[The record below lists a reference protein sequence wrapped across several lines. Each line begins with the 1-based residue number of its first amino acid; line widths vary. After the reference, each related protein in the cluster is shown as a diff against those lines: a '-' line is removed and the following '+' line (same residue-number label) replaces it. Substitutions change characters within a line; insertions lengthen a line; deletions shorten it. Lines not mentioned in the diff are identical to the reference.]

1 MRMSAR
7 RIRSINGT
15 LARIN
20 GTSCMTQERNS
31 RHSPEVPPARQSAIP
46 PHTIRIVAVPK
57 PIAP

>member
-20 GTSCMTQERNS
+20 GTSYMTQERNS
-31 RHSPEVPPARQSAIP
+31 RHLPEFPATPQSSIP
-46 PHTIRIVAVPK
+46 AHTIRIVAVAK
-57 PIAP
+57 PVAA

>member
-7 RIRSINGT
+7 RIRSINGV

-20 GTSCMTQERNS
+20 GTSYMTQERNS
-31 RHSPEVPPARQSAIP
+31 RPLPELLAASQSAIP

-57 PIAP
+57 PVAA

>member
-20 GTSCMTQERNS
+20 GTSYMIQERTS
-31 RHSPEVPPARQSAIP
+31 RRLPEVPPATQSAIP

-57 PIAP
+57 RIAA